1 MEFEASR
8 AKAVDKLNYFVEN
21 NLSEYSKLRNFDFGP
36 DDRSN
41 ISCLSPYITHGV
53 INELEVID
61 KSLKKFSFAK
71 NEKFIQEV
79 LWRVY
84 WKGWLELRPN
94 VWSDYLVELNNLR
107 NEFKSNQNYLNAIE
121 GKTNIECF
129 NQWVKELK
137 ENNYLHNHTRMWFA
151 SIWIFTLELPWQLGA
166 EFFMQHLYDGDAAS
180 NTLGWRWVAGV
191 QTQGKHY
198 LASEWNIRKFTNNRF
213 QNIQL
218 NENAPPIFSDKTYS
232 IGKKDFLN
240 FEILEDKILFLGNSN
255 EIAESIACLKGKGP
269 TDTMELVYAQANALG
284 FDIGDVIA
292 NGSALNEFRLML
304 IRQGVDESVAQQLIN
319 EPWSV
324 LQRSPQQYSI
334 QVEKSGYLADLDALV
349 IGQVLCEAGAG
360 RSVQES
366 DIDHGIGIEIHRS
379 IGERVESGD
388 AIMTLDGPFG
398 IDIHL
403 IQRLKQAITI
413 SDYQV
418 KLGTRILETV
428 TISDCPTT

>member
-1 MEFEASR
+1 MKFEASR
-8 AKAVDKLNYFVEN
+8 AKAVDKLNDFVEN

-36 DDRSN
+36 DNRSN

-61 KSLKKFSFAK
+61 KSLKKFSFEK

-180 NTLGWRWVAGV
+180 NTLGWRWVAGI

-198 LASEWNIRKFTNNRF
+198 LASEWNIKKFTNNRF

-240 FEILEDKILFLGNSN
+240 SEFLEDKILLIFENNMTFEFSDFKEHKFKKILLVLNDTNRAIELSEKVLKFKAN
-255 EIAESIACLKGKGP
+255 LLEDQKTRLIEKSINCETININDLKNITEK
-269 TDTMELVYAQANALG
+269 VYALYPTVSENLNFIQNNQLQNIKFLYRKLDQFSWQYCNKG
-284 FDIGDVIA
+284 FFNFKNYIPKIIA
-292 NGSALNEFRLML
+292 NFN
-304 IRQGVDESVAQQLIN
+304 
-319 EPWSV
+319 
-324 LQRSPQQYSI
+324 
-334 QVEKSGYLADLDALV
+334 
-349 IGQVLCEAGAG
+349 
-360 RSVQES
+360 
-366 DIDHGIGIEIHRS
+366 
-379 IGERVESGD
+379 
-388 AIMTLDGPFG
+388 
-398 IDIHL
+398 
-403 IQRLKQAITI
+403 
-413 SDYQV
+413 
-418 KLGTRILETV
+418 
-428 TISDCPTT
+428 